1 MSRKKN
7 RPSNYLQCPEPYLM
21 IPHNLILSKEYNE
34 LSANASKVY
43 ILLLTKWSRD
53 KDKSEIEFEFTY
65 NEILKILPISKSTLQ
80 CCIKELETKEF
91 IYKTPGGYHIPNT
104 YKPNTD
110 WLVKGTRHGNSI
122 NKGLKVVPQ
131 K

>member
-1 MSRKKN
+1 MSKK
-7 RPSNYLQCPEPYLM
+7 RERISNYLLCPEPYVM
-21 IPHNLILSKEYNE
+21 IPHSLILSKEYNE
-34 LSANASKVY
+34 LSANAKNIY

-53 KDKSEIEFEFTY
+53 KNKSEVEFIFTY
-65 NEILKILPISKSTLQ
+65 NEILKIIHISKSTLQ
-80 CCIKELETKEF
+80 CCIKELEAKEF
-91 IYKTPGGYHIPNT
+91 IYKSMGGYHIPNT

-110 WLVKGTRHGNSI
+110 CLVKGTRHGNSI